1 MTILLFLTKEIC
13 GGTSFHVY
21 FIADTHLLVILFV
34 FMKQLRFVRQNNLC
48 ILYLNVNDVLHAI
61 SFLCILFLMVFSFLL
76 HTATLN

>member
-1 MTILLFLTKEIC
+1 MTFLLFLTKEIC

-34 FMKQLRFVRQNNLC
+34 FMKHLRQNNLC